1 MLAEVHRGLNMRRVR
16 AVSLESELDR
26 YLERIRFSSNLHEKQ
41 QREIA
46 SLKEDCS
53 VQIQRAQAAL
63 RRKNETQERLQRGH
77 QECTELSRKAKT
89 EQLRA
94 TMLREAFEQEQTRVG
109 VSLGRA
115 EAFVSDLVAATEG
128 TRRVEVEEQSLA
140 RECISALNEIH
151 MAQARDELAAE
162 AKVTQLRRELE
173 AAKDALVGTQQAAN
187 GKTEDNTLAANATA
201 KYAKVESECHSVT
214 MELGELQ
221 RRCQGVAAII
231 RRRAADVNVFQR
243 ELEELRAKSDKV
255 AKDLLVTLGKEDS
268 VERQRLLCGRLA
280 MLQPRLRLEEA
291 AEAALEA
298 AENRLT
304 SELMDAQGCMET
316 NVSKTCRSC
325 TTSSDMAKQC
335 ARTFLAEL
343 EQARTELS
351 ATSMPRSESN
361 LRFQAPL
368 PGAGPDLEAAGLQRR
383 LGAALAAER
392 ANYCRLQEQQLWQR
406 LTYEVG
412 MASSVEGS
420 TAARA
425 VASRL
430 EVKALQHAESLQRC
444 SVVLKQTEEKLEA
457 LLLQQ
462 ATTSSTS
469 AHVEVDAAEE
479 ALETRIATLY
489 SELSSLHTSAD
500 SKDGLA
506 RQPWT
511 SGHHDQTCDSDS
523 GELAHLQQ
531 QLKVL
536 HDELDIKD
544 AEIARL
550 DWLNSLGKEGQS
562 MQVAIA

>member
-1 MLAEVHRGLNMRRVR
+1 
-16 AVSLESELDR
+16 
-26 YLERIRFSSNLHEKQ
+26 
-41 QREIA
+41 
-46 SLKEDCS
+46 
-53 VQIQRAQAAL
+53 
-63 RRKNETQERLQRGH
+63 
-77 QECTELSRKAKT
+77 
-89 EQLRA
+89 
-94 TMLREAFEQEQTRVG
+94 
-109 VSLGRA
+109 
-115 EAFVSDLVAATEG
+115 
-128 TRRVEVEEQSLA
+128 
-140 RECISALNEIH
+140 
-151 MAQARDELAAE
+151 
-162 AKVTQLRRELE
+162 
-173 AAKDALVGTQQAAN
+173 
-187 GKTEDNTLAANATA
+187 
-201 KYAKVESECHSVT
+201 
-214 MELGELQ
+214 
-221 RRCQGVAAII
+221 
-231 RRRAADVNVFQR
+231 
-243 ELEELRAKSDKV
+243 
-255 AKDLLVTLGKEDS
+255 
-268 VERQRLLCGRLA
+268 
-280 MLQPRLRLEEA
+280 
-291 AEAALEA
+291 
-298 AENRLT
+298 
-304 SELMDAQGCMET
+304 
-316 NVSKTCRSC
+316 
-325 TTSSDMAKQC
+325 
-335 ARTFLAEL
+335 
-343 EQARTELS
+343 
-351 ATSMPRSESN
+351 MPRSESN

-550 DWLNSLGKEGQS
+550 DCLNSLGKEGQS